1 MTRHNRPL
9 HSGPMKRLQP
19 VTLDT
24 ARLRLRPLSDADAPA
39 LFAIFGDA
47 QVMRFWSSPPWPS
60 ADAAQ
65 ALLAG
70 DAQALADDEALRLGL
85 ERRDDGQLIGTC
97 SLFNFSWSNRRAELG
112 YALAAPAWGRA
123 YMDEALRA
131 VLRHAFATLGLH
143 RLEADI
149 DPRNEASARSL
160 QRLGFR
166 HEGLLRERWIVG
178 DEVSDSA
185 LYGLLKRDWH
195 WRQ

>member
-1 MTRHNRPL
+1 MN
-9 HSGPMKRLQP
+9 RLQP

-24 ARLRLRPLSDADAPA
+24 ARLRLRPLVEADAAA
-39 LFAIFGDA
+39 LFTVFGDPR
-47 QVMRFWSSPPWPS
+47 VMRYWSTPPWTS
-60 ADAAQ
+60 EDAAQ

-70 DAQALADDEALRLGL
+70 DALALADDQALRLGL
-85 ERRDDGQLIGTC
+85 ERRDDGRLIGTC
-97 SLFNFSWSNRRAELG
+97 SLFNLAWGNRRAEIG
-112 YALAAPAWGRA
+112 YALAADAWGRA
-123 YMDEALRA
+123 WMDEALRA
-131 VLRHAFATLGLH
+131 LLRHAFTVLALN

-160 QRLGFR
+160 QRLGFQ

-185 LYGLLKRDWH
+185 LYGLQHRDWH

>member
-1 MTRHNRPL
+1 MR
-9 HSGPMKRLQP
+9 RLQA

-24 ARLRLRPLSDADAPA
+24 PRLRLRPLGEADAAA
-39 LFAIFGDA
+39 LFTIFGDPR
-47 QVMRFWSSPPWPS
+47 VMRYWSTPPWAS
-60 ADAAQ
+60 AEAAL

-70 DAQALADDEALRLGL
+70 DAQALADGEALRLGI
-85 ERRDDGQLIGTC
+85 ERREGGQLIGTC
-97 SLFNFSWSNRRAELG
+97 SLFNLAWSNRRAEIG
-112 YALAAPAWGRA
+112 YALAADAWGRA

-131 VLRHAFATLGLH
+131 VLRHAFGTLGLH

-166 HEGLLRERWIVG
+166 PEGLLRERWIVG

-185 LYGLLKRDWH
+185 LYGLLERDWH